1 MPPLPLDEPPRY
13 SMLQLTMFVPGSP
26 GTGALQEIGSPLLE
40 PATTVE
46 VISMRLSITIARIS
60 LLALTPVEFCKV
72 QLSVPGRLP
81 TRSLGVGLAE
91 SEMETTG
98 VPSGGL
104 PCTVVRCT
112 GAMENATPLPSMPV
126 AEEESV
132 MSVLTIWTSTS
143 PVTDAPESRLPIE
156 QFMVVLPWSP

>member
-13 SMLQLTMFVPGSP
+13 SILQLTMFVPGSP

-81 TRSLGVGLAE
+81 TRSFGVGLGGRE
-91 SEMETTG
+91 REKTG
-98 VPSGGL
+98 VPRAGWA
-104 PCTVVRCT
+104 C
-112 GAMENATPLPSMPV
+112 
-126 AEEESV
+126 
-132 MSVLTIWTSTS
+132 
-143 PVTDAPESRLPIE
+143 
-156 QFMVVLPWSP
+156 